1 MYSINYH
8 HLQYF
13 YTIAKEGGI
22 SKASKILYLAQS
34 TLSAQLKLLESSLG
48 RKLFERK
55 NRRLFLTE
63 DGRMVLNY
71 AESIFETGRELE
83 DAIRDRPRAGRVA
96 IQVGILNATP
106 RAFGHAVLECLL
118 KDTTLAHVAV
128 QEGSLAELLA
138 GLSQQK
144 LDVVLSDVRIR
155 SQEQGELFN
164 NLICKIPVVLAAAP
178 QLAKR
183 CRKIPEDLAKV
194 PFILPSLPSQV
205 YNQVMDVLADWNIR
219 PNVIAEVQDIELARR
234 LALAGHGI
242 APLNEFT
249 VAASLPRGGLKVIG
263 AGRSL
268 GIYESVYLVTRKR
281 KWPNPLVERLIR
293 NFRSLLR
300 AHGTTGKNARPASEL
315 I

>member
-22 SKASKILYLAQS
+22 SKASKTLYLAQS
-34 TLSAQLKLLESSLG
+34 TLSAQLKLLEKSLG
-48 RKLFERK
+48 RTLFERK
-55 NRRLFLTE
+55 NRRLILTD
-63 DGRMVLNY
+63 DGRLVLNY

-83 DAIRDRPRAGRVA
+83 DAIRDRPRAGRIA

-106 RAFGHAVLECLL
+106 RAFGHGLLECLL
-118 KDTTLAHVAV
+118 KDSTLAHVTV
-128 QEGSLAELLA
+128 QEGSLAELLT

-144 LDVVLSDVRIR
+144 LDVVLSDVSLR
-155 SQEQGELFN
+155 SQDQGELFN

-183 CRKIPEDLAKV
+183 CKKIPKDLAKI

-205 YNQVMDVLADWNIR
+205 YNQIQDALAEWSIR
-219 PNVIAEVQDIELARR
+219 PNVIAEVQDVELARR
-234 LALAGHGI
+234 LTLAGHGI

-263 AGRSL
+263 AGHHL

-281 KWPNPLVERLIR
+281 KWPNPLVDRLIT

-300 AHGTTGKNARPASEL
+300 AHGVTGKYGRPASEL
-315 I
+315 M

>member
-34 TLSAQLKLLESSLG
+34 TLSAQLKLLEASLG

-55 NRRLFLTE
+55 NRRLFLTD
-63 DGRMVLNY
+63 DGRLVLNY
-71 AESIFETGRELE
+71 AESIFEMGRELE
-83 DAIRDRPRAGRVA
+83 DAIRDRPRVGRIA

-106 RAFGHAVLECLL
+106 RAFGHALLECVL

-128 QEGSLAELLA
+128 QEGSLSELLT
-138 GLSQQK
+138 GLDQQK
-144 LDVVLSDVRIR
+144 LDVVLSDVSMR
-155 SQEQGELFN
+155 SPEQGELFN
-164 NLICKIPVVLAAAP
+164 NLICKIPVILAAAP
-178 QLAKR
+178 HLAKR
-183 CRKIPEDLAKV
+183 CRKLPADLNKV

-205 YNQVMDVLADWNIR
+205 YHQIQDALALWNIQ
-219 PNVIAEVQDIELARR
+219 PNVIAEVQDVELARR

-249 VAASLPRGGLKVIG
+249 VASSLPRRGLRVIG
-263 AGRSL
+263 ASRAM
-268 GIYESVYLVTRKR
+268 GIYESVFLVTRKR
-281 KWPNPLVERLIR
+281 KWQNPLVDRLIK
-293 NFRSLLR
+293 NFR
-300 AHGTTGKNARPASEL
+300 ARLHKYDAAEKAKGG
-315 I
+315 